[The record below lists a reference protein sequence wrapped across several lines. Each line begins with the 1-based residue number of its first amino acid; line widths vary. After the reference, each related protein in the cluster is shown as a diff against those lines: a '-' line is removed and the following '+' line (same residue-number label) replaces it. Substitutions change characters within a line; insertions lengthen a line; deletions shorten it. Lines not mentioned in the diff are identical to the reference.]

1 MIKTQYPCIIRNQA
15 VIIDG
20 EIIPT
25 SLKKLIINDK
35 DGKEIVIPQIQ
46 KQPERKICYVR
57 IYPDTNV
64 TNEAYSYVELPNNN
78 LTKELI
84 LRNEAA
90 NDNNNLI
97 IFLDDFQIHNT
108 NWINEVHYIG
118 NC

>member
-1 MIKTQYPCIIRNQA
+1 MIKTQYPCRIRNQA

-78 LTKELI
+78 
-84 LRNEAA
+84 
-90 NDNNNLI
+90 NLI